1 MTYAG
6 GWYQIGSKYNYHR
19 YTDIRSKMP
28 IITKADLQL
37 INGKYKKPFF
47 GYSCMDLLKQSFHH
61 AAI

>member
-37 INGKYKKPFF
+37 IFF
-47 GYSCMDLLKQSFHH
+47 FFYSCMDLLKQSFHH